1 MHPSELK
8 YSPQN
13 MWLKSEHA
21 GVLRLGITYHYQ
33 GQLKNIVFLELPC
46 VGSQITF
53 GEPFGTIESSKTSSD
68 LISPISGR
76 VLEVNPAVLEK
87 PGLIN
92 KEPYGQG
99 WMILLQPNKPLELQ
113 SLLSSKQYV
122 ALTAAQI

>member
-33 GQLKNIVFLELPC
+33 GQLKNIVFL
-46 VGSQITF
+46 
-53 GEPFGTIESSKTSSD
+53 EPFGTIESSKTSSD